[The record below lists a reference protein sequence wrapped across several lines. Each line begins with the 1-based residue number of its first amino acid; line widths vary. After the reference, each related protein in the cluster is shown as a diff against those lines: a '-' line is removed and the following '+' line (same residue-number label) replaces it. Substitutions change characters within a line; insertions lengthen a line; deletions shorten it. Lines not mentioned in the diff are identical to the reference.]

1 MSNAVLALSRGGG
14 VTSSGRHAQTY
25 DTRVQYSLPY
35 RRGIA
40 GRRGSYVY
48 RNHTPGHNR
57 FSPYSNNNI
66 DRLAGAC
73 GGGRTRIWFILSK
86 SQSRVRL

>member
-1 MSNAVLALSRGGG
+1 MSNAVLALSRGG